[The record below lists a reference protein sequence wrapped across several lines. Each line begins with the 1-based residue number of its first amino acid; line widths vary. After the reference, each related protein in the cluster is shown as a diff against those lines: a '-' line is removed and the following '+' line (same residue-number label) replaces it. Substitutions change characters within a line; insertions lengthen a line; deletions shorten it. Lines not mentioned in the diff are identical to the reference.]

1 MIDDKKIVFC
11 GLPASGKTT
20 FLGALSYLAE
30 NSDDNNALK
39 LVELQEQ
46 RYFFN
51 SLADTWVGCEPMM
64 RTKVDSQ
71 DSIEMT
77 LSDLGLTFNVE
88 MPDLSGETW
97 ASIWAEHEVSPEVN
111 HLLSQCTSV
120 AFFIHVDNISTP
132 LSLSEENSMLQ
143 GSSRIGPLSE
153 PLEVWDAN
161 KHASTQAVTV
171 DLLIKASSMM
181 QGANKRVA
189 IILSA
194 WDTVSPDDQS
204 PQNFISIQMP
214 LLYQY
219 LNSRLDFRDFKV
231 YGVSAQGGCLT
242 KQKDALLDIDDPTHR
257 IKVIEN
263 EGAQHNDLTKIL
275 SWLVNE

>member
-1 MIDDKKIVFC
+1 MIEDKKIVFC

-30 NSDDNNALK
+30 NNDENNVLK

-51 SLADTWVGCEPMM
+51 VLADTWVGCEPMM

-77 LSDLGLTFNVE
+77 LSGLDLTFNVE

-97 ASIWAEHEVSPEVN
+97 ASIWTEHEVSPEVN
-111 HLLSQCTSV
+111 NLLSHCTSV
-120 AFFIHVDNISTP
+120 AFFIHADSISTP

-143 GSSRIGPLSE
+143 GSSSIEPHSE
-153 PLEVWDAN
+153 QLEVWDAS

-181 QGANKRVA
+181 KGTNKRVA

-194 WDTVSPDDQS
+194 WDTVSPDDQA

-219 LNSRLDFRDFKV
+219 LSSRLDFHEFKI
-231 YGVSAQGGCLT
+231 YGVSAQGGCLNE
-242 KQKDALLDIDDPTHR
+242 QKDSLLDIDNPTHR

-263 EGAQHNDLTKIL
+263 EETQHNDLTKIL